1 MNVPVVVGFDG
12 SATARSAIYYGA
24 REALQRGCGL
34 RIVHAFGWPVILP
47 PFHAPY
53 DQHVQGPRAA
63 MLDLLAQTAHEVRA
77 DHPSLSVTTRLIDG
91 SPGGVLVDVSR
102 DAQLLVVG
110 HRGLGGFG
118 GLLVGSVAAQVTGHA
133 RCPVVVVRG
142 DYSPDGA
149 PVVLG
154 TDGSPGANRAAEV
167 AFAQAQLDDV
177 ELILA
182 HHQPA
187 RRSSAGAIATGDPGF
202 WVTVGDP
209 ASGALGVGARYP
221 DVKYRTEVVPGD
233 SVASALIT
241 FARRTAAG
249 LLVVGSR
256 GLGGF
261 RGLVMGSTSRNLIE
275 HAPCPVM
282 VVPAVHDV
290 GWRLEPDVSVQP
302 DRAFTGR
309 V

>member
-1 MNVPVVVGFDG
+1 MRSSMPPPASPVVVGFDG
-12 SATARSAIYYGA
+12 SAAAQYAVQYGA
-24 REALQRGCGL
+24 REALLRGCGL
-34 RIVHAFGWPVILP
+34 RIVHAFGWPVVLP

-53 DQHVQGPRAA
+53 DQDDRGPRAA
-63 MLDLLAQTAHEVRA
+63 MLDLLAQTAHQVQA
-77 DHPSLSVTTRLIDG
+77 DHPHLSVTTRLVDG
-91 SPGGVLVDVSR
+91 SPGGVLVGVSR

-110 HRGLGGFG
+110 HRGLGGFS
-118 GLLVGSVAAQVTGHA
+118 GLLLGSVAGQAASHSH
-133 RCPVVVVRG
+133 CPVVVVRG
-142 DYSPDGA
+142 NHPADGA

-154 TDGSPGANRAAEV
+154 TDGSSGANRAAEI
-167 AFAQAQLDDV
+167 AFAQAQLRDV

-187 RRSSAGAIATGDPGF
+187 RTNPTSAIAAANSRF
-202 WVTVGDP
+202 WAVVGDS
-209 ASGALGVGARYP
+209 AAGALGVGARYP

-241 FARRTAAG
+241 LARHTSAG

-256 GLGGF
+256 GRGGF

-282 VVPAVHDV
+282 VVPATHDV
-290 GWRLEPDVSVQP
+290 D
-302 DRAFTGR
+302 
-309 V
+309 

>member
-1 MNVPVVVGFDG
+1 MSAPVVVGFDG
-12 SATARSAIYYGA
+12 SATAQSAVHYGA
-24 REALQRGCGL
+24 REALRRGSGL

-53 DQHVQGPRAA
+53 DQHDQGPRAA
-63 MLDLLAQTAHEVRA
+63 MLELLAQTAHEVRA
-77 DHPSLSVTTRLIDG
+77 DHPHLSVTTRLIDG
-91 SPGGVLVDVSR
+91 SPGGVLVDASR
-102 DAQLLVVG
+102 DAQLLVLG
-110 HRGLGGFG
+110 HRGLGGFA
-118 GLLVGSVAAQVTGHA
+118 GLLVGSVAAQATGHA

-142 DYSPDGA
+142 DRPPDGA

-167 AFAQAQLDDV
+167 AFAQAQLRHV
-177 ELILA
+177 ELVLA
-182 HHQPA
+182 YHQPA
-187 RRSSAGAIATGDPGF
+187 GKNSVGDPGF
-202 WVTVGDP
+202 WATVGD
-209 ASGALGVGARYP
+209 AGALGAGARCP
-221 DVKYRTEVVPGD
+221 DVKYRTEVVSGD

-241 FARRTAAG
+241 FARRTSAG

-290 GWRLEPDVSVQP
+290 D
-302 DRAFTGR
+302 
-309 V
+309 